1 MLVRIAFCHSRFSF
15 TIIDFHFS
23 KIGSPGEREE
33 RLVELTRRFTDMME
47 GKVRLMVMVV
57 MMVVMMVMMVM
68 VTQFNYIA
76 GRHMGK
82 DGHRGRIK

>member
-1 MLVRIAFCHSRFSF
+1 MLVKKDFCHARFSF

-57 MMVVMMVMMVM
+57 MMVVMVM
-68 VTQFNYIA
+68 VIQFNYIA

>member
-1 MLVRIAFCHSRFSF
+1 M
-15 TIIDFHFS
+15 IDFHFS

-57 MMVVMMVMMVM
+57 MMVVMMVAMMVM
-68 VTQFNYIA
+68 VIQFNYIA

>member
-1 MLVRIAFCHSRFSF
+1 M
-15 TIIDFHFS
+15 IDFHFS

-57 MMVVMMVMMVM
+57 MMVMVMVM

>member
-1 MLVRIAFCHSRFSF
+1 M
-15 TIIDFHFS
+15 
-23 KIGSPGEREE
+23 
-33 RLVELTRRFTDMME
+33 VELTRRFTDMME
-47 GKVRLMVMVV
+47 GRVRLMVIVVMVMVMVV
-57 MMVVMMVMMVM
+57 MVMVM

>member
-47 GKVRLMVMVV
+47 GKVRLMVMMV
-57 MMVVMMVMMVM
+57 MVVMVS
-68 VTQFNYIA
+68 QFNYIA

>member
-1 MLVRIAFCHSRFSF
+1 M
-15 TIIDFHFS
+15 
-23 KIGSPGEREE
+23 
-33 RLVELTRRFTDMME
+33 VELTRRFTDMME
-47 GKVRLMVMVV
+47 GKVRLMVKVV
-57 MMVVMMVMMVM
+57 MMVVVMVMVM